1 PLWGISKNT
10 GECSKSHILAEQI
23 ISSSSL
29 LKEMRNAYISF
40 REVLNGDDDSLLS
53 VWISEYNST
62 TIKRLKTFINGLNH
76 DIDAV
81 RNSIKFK
88 WTNGLVEGH
97 VNRLKN
103 KKREMYGRAGFE
115 LLRRKVILSKTG

>member
-1 PLWGISKNT
+1 
-10 GECSKSHILAEQI
+10 
-23 ISSSSL
+23 
-29 LKEMRNAYISF
+29 MSF
-40 REVLNGDDDSLLS
+40 IGCLP
-53 VWISEYNST
+53 
-62 TIKRLKTFINGLNH
+62 IN
-76 DIDAV
+76 IDAV
-81 RNSIKFK
+81 RNAIKFK